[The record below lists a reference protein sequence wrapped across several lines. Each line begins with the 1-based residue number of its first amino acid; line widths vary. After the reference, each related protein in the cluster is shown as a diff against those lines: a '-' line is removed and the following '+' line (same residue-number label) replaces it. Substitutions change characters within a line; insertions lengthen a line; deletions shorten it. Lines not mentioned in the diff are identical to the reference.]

1 MAITNLTFT
10 KDADNG
16 SYAAKFT
23 STGPVS
29 VQIKRKDINPVI
41 VSANIPGMSPCIIG
55 TYHNNSNPDIV
66 IGIDI
71 PAGMEVTLRCGSQ
84 VLEAKMM
91 TDE

>member
-10 KDADNG
+10 QDADNG

-29 VQIKRKDINPVI
+29 VQIKRKEINPVI
-41 VSANIPGMSPCIIG
+41 VSANIPGMSPCVIG

-71 PAGMEVTLRCGSQ
+71 PAGMEVTLKCGS
-84 VLEAKMM
+84 EIIDAKMM

>member
-16 SYAAKFT
+16 SYATKFT

-29 VQIKRKDINPVI
+29 VQIKRKHIHPVI
-41 VSANIPGMSPCIIG
+41 VSANIPGMSPCVIG
-55 TYHNNSNPDIV
+55 TYQNTYNYGIV

-71 PAGMEVTLRCGSQ
+71 PAGMEVTLKCGS
-84 VLEAKMM
+84 EIIDAKMM